1 MKPAATINDTLIVS
15 ALMIEGISM
24 SAPADEAAKAQ
35 AKTGQAV
42 TAHAATE
49 HARHAAH
56 GDAHASAADDDLLLE
71 RQLCFALTVA
81 SRSVVGAY
89 KPVLERM
96 GLTHPQYLVMLCLW
110 ENSPRTV
117 RDISEALAQEPA
129 TISPLLR
136 RLETAGLITRR
147 RVEGNERALAVA
159 LTPAGAAL
167 RRQATSVPGT
177 MMARLGLTRKQ
188 VEDLHRTMMDLIA
201 ATAGRSAD

>member
-1 MKPAATINDTLIVS
+1 MTGNRNAPATYPA
-15 ALMIEGISM
+15 
-24 SAPADEAAKAQ
+24 ADEA
-35 AKTGQAV
+35 V
-42 TAHAATE
+42 HDAAPE
-49 HARHAAH
+49 ALA
-56 GDAHASAADDDLLLE
+56 DDLLLE

-89 KPVLERM
+89 KPVLERL

-110 ENSPRTV
+110 ESSPRSV

-136 RLETAGLITRR
+136 RLESAGFISRR

-167 RRQATSVPGT
+167 RQQATSVPGT
-177 MMARLGLTRKQ
+177 MMAKLGLTREQ
-188 VEDLHRTMMDLIA
+188 VETLHRTMMDLIA
-201 ATAGRSAD
+201 ATGTARS